1 MRQGKGAVDGVLLEE
16 AVHQFLRV
24 GAVDRVQ
31 HSSSKEQLIESKEL
45 TRFNVD

>member
-16 AVHQFLRV
+16 AVHQFLRL

-31 HSSSKEQLIESKEL
+31 HSSSKGTINRVEGTHQIQ
-45 TRFNVD
+45 R